1 MVLKQ
6 WSEPRWCNQHAVA
19 LLSVLWVLVLL
30 SLIALNISATSRLEL
45 KLAANLVEAAA
56 VRQTTDAG
64 INWALWSLLQTNT
77 GDWLAD
83 GSQRTLELDDIAVQ
97 VAITDEHGK
106 IDLNKGSPLLLQGLF
121 LVAGVEQDEAV
132 ALTDAI
138 QDWRDTDQLRRL
150 YGAESEEYLA
160 AGLPEPA
167 NRPFERIEELR
178 KVLGMTPELY
188 AQVKPALTIYSER
201 SQINPLVAPR
211 LVLLALPGVS
221 EATVDQYIEERRR
234 NYEQGQSPP
243 AFTGI
248 NPELLASN
256 VPGIGY
262 SIDTA
267 VTKANSVVSR
277 QRMIIRRRGGIG
289 SRFEI
294 LLITTLQVSPDGPLS
309 PSDEGESL

>member
-1 MVLKQ
+1 MALKQ
-6 WSEPRWCNQHAVA
+6 WSEPRWRYQHAVA

-45 KLAANLVEAAA
+45 KLAANLVEAAT

-64 INWALWSLLQTNT
+64 INWALWSLMQTNT

-83 GSQRTLELDDIAVQ
+83 GSQRTLELDNTAVQ
-97 VAITDEHGK
+97 VAITDEQGK
-106 IDLNKGSPLLLQGLF
+106 IGLNNANPLLLQGLF
-121 LVAGVEQDEAV
+121 LAAGVDQDEAV
-132 ALTDAI
+132 ALADAI

-167 NRPFERIEELR
+167 NRPFERMEELR

-188 AQVKPALTIYSER
+188 AQVKPALTLYSER
-201 SQINPLVAPR
+201 AQINPLVAPR
-211 LVLLALPGVS
+211 QVLLALPGVS
-221 EATVDQYIEERRR
+221 EASVDQYIEERRR
-234 NYEQGQSPP
+234 SYEQGQSPP
-243 AFTGI
+243 TFTGI
-248 NPELLASN
+248 NPELLISN
-256 VPGIGY
+256 VPGISY

-267 VTKANSVVSR
+267 VTKTNTVVSR
-277 QRMIIRRRGGIG
+277 QRIIIRRRGGLG

-294 LLITTLQVSPDGPLS
+294 LLITSLEVSPDGPIS
-309 PSDEGESL
+309 PSDEGGGL

>member
-1 MVLKQ
+1 MALKW
-6 WSEPRWCNQHAVA
+6 WSEPRWRYQQAVA

-83 GSQRTLELDDIAVQ
+83 GSQRTLELDETAVQ

-106 IDLNKGSPLLLQGLF
+106 IDLNKANPLLLQGLF
-121 LVAGVEQDEAV
+121 LLAGVEQEEAV
-132 ALTDAI
+132 ALADAI

-150 YGAESEEYLA
+150 SGAESEEYLA

-167 NRPFERIEELR
+167 NRPFERMEELR
-178 KVLGMTPELY
+178 KVLGMTAELY
-188 AQVKPALTIYSER
+188 AQVKPALTLYSER
-201 SQINPLVAPR
+201 SEINPLVAPR

-221 EATVDQYIEERRR
+221 ESTVDQYIEERRR

-256 VPGIGY
+256 VPGISY

-277 QRMIIRRRGGIG
+277 QRMIIRRRGGLG

-294 LLITTLQVSPDGPLS
+294 LLITSLQVSPDGPLS
-309 PSDEGESL
+309 PPGEGESL